1 MPLKRG
7 YSKATQKKN
16 FHELK
21 QAHPEM
27 PAKQRTAIVLDSAR
41 RSAKAAGKPG
51 KVKAAPKRKK
61 KG

>member
-21 QAHPEM
+21 EAHPEM

-51 KVKAAPKRKK
+51 KAPKRKK
-61 KG
+61 SKS